1 MILLV
6 CQELAGGIIT
16 PHETKIPFHCLSFF
30 FSLIAGSKESA
41 ISKMVTE
48 ALPGTNFFQVY
59 ENNVDENSFTPNVD
73 KRFYRLMTEV
83 ESTLFINDVIVLSHQ
98 HYLDC
103 KVSL

>member
-1 MILLV
+1 MYNVYLL
-6 CQELAGGIIT
+6 
-16 PHETKIPFHCLSFF
+16 

-41 ISKMVTE
+41 ISKMVID

-73 KRFYRLMTEV
+73 ERFHRLMTEA

-103 KVSL
+103 KVSF

>member
-1 MILLV
+1 M
-6 CQELAGGIIT
+6 
-16 PHETKIPFHCLSFF
+16 KLSFHLIVNLF

-73 KRFYRLMTEV
+73 ERFHRLMTEA

-103 KVSL
+103 KVSF